1 MDPIALRQRI
11 KARLDQLVE
20 EAFASERPPRT
31 IAEVEALA
39 LTLGRHAQEEIAQ
52 ELATAAKQEA
62 EAEAAVKSDL
72 AAPPV
77 TKLACTCH
85 RMARYK
91 GERRHSLVTL
101 AGTLRVSRS
110 YYYCR
115 CCDKGFCPADCV
127 LGLDGSAFT
136 RRVQQEVARLSGL
149 LAFAPAM
156 ELLFELTGI
165 SVSAKHSQRLVA
177 DAAVPLEAFLL
188 AREQAA
194 LADTLRA
201 PVAPAV
207 VYVEADGV
215 QTPMVGGGWR
225 EMKVGLARAVKADA
239 EPLCPTR
246 YISHLGTAEDFG
258 PAWYALSAQ
267 AGSEQARL
275 TVALGDGAPWIWNL
289 VATYFPGALEILD
302 CWHAMERLWEIGRL
316 AYESDAVARE
326 GFVQAQQAHLLA
338 ADGEQLYSGLKRVAR
353 EYPACAE
360 KVRETL
366 GYYANNRA
374 RMEYPRYRALGLRIG
389 SGAAESGCKQV
400 VTQRLKGAGMHW
412 KEGGAQVVA
421 RLRCL
426 LLSRQW
432 SEFCAFWNQSTKTVA
447 LSPLS

>member
-1 MDPIALRQRI
+1 MDLIALRQRI

-20 EAFASERPPRT
+20 EALASANPPRT
-31 IAEVEALA
+31 IEQVEALA
-39 LTLGRHAQEEIAQ
+39 LKLGRQAQEQIAQ
-52 ELATAAKQEA
+52 ELATAATQEA
-62 EAEAAVKSDL
+62 QAEAAVKSEI
-72 AAPPV
+72 AVAPV
-77 TKLACTCH
+77 AKLACTCH

-115 CCDKGFCPADCV
+115 RCDQGFCPADRV

-136 RRVQQEVARLSGL
+136 RRVQQEVARLCGL

-156 ELLFELTGI
+156 QLLWELTGI

-177 DAAVPLEAFLL
+177 EAALPLEAFLV

-194 LADTLRA
+194 FADRLRA
-201 PVAPAV
+201 PLAPEV

-215 QTPMVGGGWR
+215 QTPMLGGAWR
-225 EMKVGLARAVKADA
+225 ETKVGLVRPVQANG
-239 EPLCPTR
+239 EPLGPTG
-246 YISHLGTAEDFG
+246 YISHLGTAEEFG
-258 PAWYALSAQ
+258 PAWYALCAQ

-275 TVALGDGAPWIWNL
+275 TVAIGDGAAWIWNL
-289 VATYFPGALEILD
+289 VATHFPGAVQILD
-302 CWHAMERLWEIGRL
+302 CWHALERLWEVGRA
-316 AYESDAVARE
+316 AYESDALAV
-326 GFVQAQQAHLLA
+326 GSFVHAQQAHLLA
-338 ADGEQLYSGLKRVAR
+338 ANWEALVSGLEAIAR
-353 EYPACAE
+353 AYPSCAE

-366 GYYANNRA
+366 GYYTNHRA
-374 RMEYPRYRALGLRIG
+374 RMDYPRYRAMGLRIG

-412 KEGGAQVVA
+412 KEAGAQVVA

-432 SEFCAFWNQSTKTVA
+432 SEFCAFWNQSTRTAA